1 MSALPWKLLVIAD
14 LGISAEE
21 PARLPVGAGW
31 PDGISAR
38 IDLPLPNE
46 RGAVTTKLLSLAI
59 ESLDSFAPAAIRR
72 SLSEAGY
79 AEPTTVQID
88 AVLHHASFQRV
99 ESAWRGLL
107 LLREQAKAPV
117 ELWVFSSS
125 REKLVERFQREVYL
139 EMTEPWSV
147 ILLDYDFSHKGADFE
162 ALTALARMAKVLKS
176 PLVAGAGPAL
186 FDLRYFAHLPA
197 IPNVV
202 DRVTDAPHAGWR
214 AYQASEEARWVSLTV
229 NRYLQRAAYHGEHE
243 ETVEEAKP
251 ETFLFGRGSW
261 LVGAAIARSVVVWG
275 HALDIAG
282 ARGGRF
288 DGLPTRLYPQ
298 AINDEIRFAAEAPFP
313 EMRAMELTRAG
324 VSPLSGVLR
333 SDTVVLSLVNTTFQL
348 MPGKLTLEALLAYQ
362 LTAGRLGQFCDRLLD
377 RAGSSGASS
386 PEELCAWI
394 ERETRAFAGPLAG
407 EKPEEALTVAA
418 ERADAG
424 DGNTIT
430 VAHLRWKPSEPL
442 EGRDWELEL
451 LLPIGG

>member
-14 LGISAEE
+14 LGLSAEE
-21 PARLPVGAGW
+21 PARLPTGEGW
-31 PDGISAR
+31 PEGIAAR
-38 IDLPLPNE
+38 VELPLPNE
-46 RGAVTTKLLSLAI
+46 RGAVTTKLLSLTVD
-59 ESLDSFAPAAIRR
+59 SLESFAPASIRR
-72 SLSEAGY
+72 ALIDAGY
-79 AEPTTVQID
+79 AAPSAVQID
-88 AVLHHASFQRV
+88 AVLHHAAFQRV

-107 LLREQAKAPV
+107 LLRAQAKAPV

-125 REKLVERFQREVYL
+125 REKLLERFQREVYL
-139 EMTEPWSV
+139 EMAEPWSALV
-147 ILLDYDFSHKGADFE
+147 LDFEFSHKGADFE
-162 ALTALARMAKVLKS
+162 ALTALARMAKGLKC
-176 PLVAGAGPAL
+176 PLIAGAAPAL
-186 FDLRYFAHLPA
+186 FDLRYFAHVPA

-202 DRVTDAPHAGWR
+202 DRVSDAPHANWR
-214 AYQASEEARWVSLTV
+214 AYQTSEDARWITLTV
-229 NRYLQRAAYHGEHE
+229 NRYLQRAAYRGEHDE
-243 ETVEEAKP
+243 AVEEAKP
-251 ETFLFGRGSW
+251 ESFLFGRGSW
-261 LVGAAIARSVVVWG
+261 LVGAAIARSVAAWG

-324 VSPLSGVLR
+324 VSPLVGVLR

-377 RAGSSGASS
+377 RAQSSGASNA
-386 PEELCAWI
+386 EELCAWLA
-394 ERETRAFAGPLAG
+394 REARAFAGALAG
-407 EKPEEALTVAA
+407 EKPEESLTVVA
-418 ERADAG
+418 ERVDPG
-424 DGNTIT
+424 DGGAIT

-451 LLPIGG
+451 LLPIEG